1 MSLQERL
8 NEDHT
13 NDLSGL
19 QYHNDNQQE
28 ALRNEIQSLKILL
41 NDKSFEIQKQLSE
54 KQKLKEIYQGEVD
67 RLAKDVEIWRFQAH
81 ITERQHDKDIFA
93 LRDQSDN
100 TVKFE
105 SDYKKQF
112 EEHIKELEKE
122 LRNLQL
128 LLEDKNRDLEET
140 LIIHKKI
147 RNDLENDIK
156 TL

>member
-1 MSLQERL
+1 M
-8 NEDHT
+8 
-13 NDLSGL
+13 
-19 QYHNDNQQE
+19 
-28 ALRNEIQSLKILL
+28 
-41 NDKSFEIQKQLSE
+41 E
-54 KQKLKEIYQGEVD
+54 KQKIKEIYQGETD
-67 RLAKDVEIWRFQAH
+67 RLSQELEVLQYQAH
-81 ITERQHDKDIFA
+81 LTERQHNKDIKA